1 VSRIDVVIR
10 GAGVVVVAGVLA
22 AGGAYVVNE
31 GGGGSTANIWVDLDG
46 GSCSDAALREY
57 PNDGTECTL
66 DAAHDAADNGD
77 VIRVKDGSTYTSGLT
92 LTGSSS
98 RTSMAYVKP
107 ENDTGANIDIG
118 ALLSIGDGTIGTAP
132 KYLTFSGL
140 NASAFGSG
148 TCPDCKYMVH
158 VREGST
164 FIRVENSTLGSVAIW
179 GGQDIDVYNNNL
191 GPCRAR
197 TTSTSSTTQQ
207 DTMAECNFNK
217 IDNFGVRP
225 TRIAYVG
232 NVMHD
237 YDLTQS
243 CFSIANG
250 GTNTAGQPDCHWRAW
265 WCIACEDVTFRGNV
279 VLDSKESP
287 ALANTGQPTLGTR
300 DALIENNVFGP
311 GVTYGGGSG
320 TWGGRDYAG
329 NGGMEMGWCNTNPG
343 TLSYDGVI
351 YRFNSHYGNSTGWFD
366 PKEGSPSTSSLCA
379 EAEIDNA
386 SIYGNVGMGPNNV
399 ENDCFS
405 TVDYAYNVNT
415 TAFECDATETPSVT
429 LSGIYSSYT
438 TQPTV
443 SSYDLSGGAGAA
455 DNLVPTATLS
465 GCPAA
470 DIHGLSRPQGSNCD
484 AGADER

>member
-1 VSRIDVVIR
+1 MSRIDVVIR

-31 GGGGSTANIWVDLDG
+31 GGDPTANIWVDASGGTCTDG
-46 GSCSDAALREY
+46 ALRAY
-57 PNDGTECTL
+57 PNDGTECSTL

-132 KYLTFSGL
+132 KYLTFTGL

-148 TCPDCKYMVH
+148 TCPDCKYMAF

-164 FIRVENSTLGSVAIW
+164 FIRIENSNLGSVAIF
-179 GGQDIDVYNNNL
+179 GGQDIDVYNNDL

-197 TTSTSSTTQQ
+197 TISTSTISQQ

-217 IDNFGVRP
+217 IDHFGVRP
-225 TRIAYVG
+225 ERIVYEG
-232 NVMHD
+232 NTIHD

-250 GTNTAGQPDCHWRAW
+250 GTNTAGQPDCHWRSF
-265 WCIACEDVTFRGNV
+265 WCISCDGLTFRKNV
-279 VLDSKESP
+279 IRDAKESP
-287 ALANTGQPTLGTR
+287 ALANTGQPTLGIRNVT
-300 DALIENNVFGP
+300 IENNYFGP
-311 GVTYGGGSG
+311 GVNYGGGAG
-320 TWGGRDYAG
+320 TWGGRAYSQLY
-329 NGGMEMGWCNTNPG
+329 GGFEIGWCNTD
-343 TLSYDGVI
+343 LGVLAHDNI
-351 YRFNSHYGNSTGWFD
+351 TYRFNSHYSETGMWIHGTGGGALCEDSELGAIYVYGNTGFRSDCRTPVTYRNNVW
-366 PKEGSPSTSSLCA
+366 S
-379 EAEIDNA
+379 NA
-386 SIYGNVGMGPNNV
+386 STCDASDTASVTFNFY
-399 ENDCFS
+399 S
-405 TVDYAYNVNT
+405 SNT
-415 TAFECDATETPSVT
+415 TNPTAT
-429 LSGIYSSYT
+429 
-438 TQPTV
+438 
-443 SSYDLSGGAGAA
+443 SYDLTGATATP
-455 DNLVPTATLS
+455 DNYVPTTVLA
-465 GCPAA
+465 GCPAT
-470 DIHGLSRPQGSNCD
+470 DKGGTSRPQATNCD